1 VTVFTIAGVETKCHG
16 HGDSTTGHVIR
27 ARGAY
32 GTKGFAPVFRS
43 REAAEKWL
51 SINREFS
58 WEEIIELDFIE

>member
-1 VTVFTIAGVETKCHG
+1 MKVFTIAKVETKCHG
-16 HGDSTTGHVIR
+16 HGDYTTDHVIR

-51 SINREFS
+51 SENRDLGG
-58 WEEIIELDFIE
+58 EEIVELEFIE